1 MYIILK
7 EIVIR
12 LLQLFQFKYQIIT
25 KQGKISLLL

>member
-7 EIVIR
+7 EIVISS
-12 LLQLFQFKYQIIT
+12 LQLFQSEYQIIT